1 MRPRPAVIVVCAA
14 LVLPSMALADGSAAP
29 PSIRLARPV
38 PHVVRIGDTLT
49 IRGRVQHTPPR
60 PSIALQTTR
69 TQPWVTVARAWPA
82 SGGRFVLRWHVGPRT
97 LTGPWLLR
105 VAVLVA
111 GRALTAT
118 HSVTVGVGSAF
129 VRCAAPVPP
138 AINIPAGD
146 GWIVGGLYDEGGPF
160 PGIDECSSS
169 GYTITATA
177 ADGTVAATQTVAG
190 GHSYTLVV
198 PAGTYTL
205 NAHFCRGQATV
216 TAGRQTAA
224 NTICA
229 FP

>member
-1 MRPRPAVIVVCAA
+1 MRPRPAVIAVCAA
-14 LVLPSMALADGSAAP
+14 LAVPSMAFADGSAATA
-29 PSIRLARPV
+29 SIRLARPV
-38 PHVVRIGDTLT
+38 PDVVRIGDTLT
-49 IRGRVQHTPPR
+49 IRGRVTHAPPR
-60 PSIALQTTR
+60 PWIALQTMR
-69 TQPWVTVARAWPA
+69 ARPWVTVVRARATG
-82 SGGRFVLRWHVGPRT
+82 GGRFVLRWHVGPRT
-97 LTGPWLLR
+97 LTGPWLFR

-118 HSVTVGVGSAF
+118 HSVTVGVGPAF
-129 VRCAAPVPP
+129 VRCSAPVPP
-138 AINIPAGD
+138 AVNIPVGD

-160 PGIDECSSS
+160 PGIDECSPS

-205 NAHFCRGQATV
+205 NARFCRGQATV

>member
-1 MRPRPAVIVVCAA
+1 
-14 LVLPSMALADGSAAP
+14 
-29 PSIRLARPV
+29 
-38 PHVVRIGDTLT
+38 
-49 IRGRVQHTPPR
+49 
-60 PSIALQTTR
+60 
-69 TQPWVTVARAWPA
+69 
-82 SGGRFVLRWHVGPRT
+82 
-97 LTGPWLLR
+97 
-105 VAVLVA
+105 
-111 GRALTAT
+111 
-118 HSVTVGVGSAF
+118 VTVGVGPAF
-129 VRCAAPVPP
+129 VRCSAPVPP

-169 GYTITATA
+169 GYTITATV

-198 PAGTYTL
+198 PAGKYTL
-205 NAHFCRGQATV
+205 NARFCRGQATV